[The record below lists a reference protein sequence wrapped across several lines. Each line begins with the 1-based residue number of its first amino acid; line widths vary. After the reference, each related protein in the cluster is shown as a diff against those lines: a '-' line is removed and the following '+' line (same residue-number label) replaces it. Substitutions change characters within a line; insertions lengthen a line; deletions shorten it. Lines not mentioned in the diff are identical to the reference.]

1 MSTAGQQLREPQSI
15 ANIWETLRM
24 AFCLEPAI
32 WCLKMYDDHWASKF
46 RRPPNIHELARRAR
60 GESPLDA
67 PVPLPRN
74 RKRALTNPLPDI
86 ELIQS
91 IAYGV
96 RRSRQRNDDQTAS
109 AFLMKLP
116 LEIRQLIY
124 EEVLAGGGGSVVHIF
139 RKHGRLGHWRCR
151 IQNGDGVELCDS
163 KGQRCLEG
171 WLSYKARVWGADRE
185 GRIDVITDTGLLPLL
200 QTCRAM

>member
-1 MSTAGQQLREPQSI
+1 
-15 ANIWETLRM
+15 M
-24 AFCLEPAI
+24 AFCLGPVI

-46 RRPPNIHELARRAR
+46 RSPPNIHELARRAR

-67 PVPLPRN
+67 PVPLSRK

-91 IAYGV
+91 IPDSV
-96 RRSRQRNDDQTAS
+96 RRSRQRNDDQKTCL
-109 AFLMKLP
+109 FLTKLP
-116 LEIRQLIY
+116 FEIRQLIY

-139 RKHGRLGHWRCR
+139 RKHSRLGHWRCR
-151 IQNGDGVELCDS
+151 IQTGDGVGLCDS

-171 WLSYKARVWGADRE
+171 WLSYKARVWSADRA
-185 GRIDVITDTGLLPLL
+185 GRIDIITDGGLLPLL
-200 QTCRAM
+200 RTCRIM